1 VERFPECGK
10 PIDLDVGAGLA
21 FDGTNVPD
29 DLAHLV
35 PFVNKWSFDNL
46 HDQDVFVTRMK
57 RYRGAEIDE
66 LNAAF
71 NHEIRGRIREWS
83 ASLPFDK
90 HVGEFT
96 ADDWNHPYWSF
107 LNVLK
112 LLETTGGYGD
122 SPAIEEAIKRHQEET
137 RRERYAEATT
147 RADNAFRIGNYL
159 DYVEILTEYDDL
171 LTETQRKKMGIARKK
186 MLT

>member
-1 VERFPECGK
+1 MERLPECGK
-10 PIDLDVGAGLA
+10 PIDLDVGAGLTIDA
-21 FDGTNVPD
+21 TDVPD
-29 DLAHLV
+29 DLNHLV

-46 HDQDVFVTRMK
+46 QDQDVFVTHME
-57 RYRGAEIDE
+57 RYRGAEINE
-66 LNAAF
+66 LNVAF

-90 HVGEFT
+90 HVDEFT
-96 ADDWNHPYWSF
+96 ADDWSHPYWSF

-122 SPAIEEAIKRHQEET
+122 SPGIAEAIKRHQEE
-137 RRERYAEATT
+137 RHRERYGEATI
-147 RADNAFRIGNYL
+147 RADNAFRNGNYA
-159 DYVEILTEYDDL
+159 DYIEILLEYEKL

-186 MLT
+186 TSS